1 MCPKFLGVGNFC
13 KRFLSQK
20 SKNMSIKAALIDLS
34 GTLHVEDKPT
44 PKAVDALK
52 RLRETNIQIKF
63 VTNTTKESRKTL
75 YERLQKIGFE
85 LEAHEIFSSL
95 SAAANY
101 VEKEKL
107 NPFYLLSNDAR
118 TDFGRNDGSL
128 PLDSVVVGLAPTE
141 FYYENLNKAFN
152 LLIANKNSRLVA
164 IHQGK
169 YYRRSDGLAL
179 GPGAF
184 IKGLEYAASVRSV
197 LIGKPN
203 EYFFRSALP
212 GGICPEECVMIGDD
226 PEDDIAGAMQ
236 LGLKGI
242 QVKTGKYLPNVVVDP
257 PPTALVENF
266 SEAVDWIITENSE
279 TQ

>member
-1 MCPKFLGVGNFC
+1 MSVGFVGGNIC
-13 KRFLSQK
+13 KQLFSQK
-20 SKNMSIKAALIDLS
+20 SLNMVIKAALIDLS
-34 GTLHVEDKPT
+34 GTLHIDDEPT
-44 PKAVDALK
+44 PDAVSALK
-52 RLRETNIQIKF
+52 RLRDTNIHIKF

-75 YERLQKIGFE
+75 HERLRKIGFE

-107 NPFYLLSNDAR
+107 NPMYLLSEDAR
-118 TDFGRNDGSL
+118 SDFGATDPQRE
-128 PLDSVVVGLAPTE
+128 LDAVVVGLAPSE

-152 LLIANKNSRLVA
+152 LLIANKNNRLVA

-169 YYRRSDGLAL
+169 YYKRKDGLAL

-184 IKGLEYAASVRSV
+184 IKGLEYAASVNSV

-203 EYFFRSALP
+203 EYFFKRAIP
-212 GGICPEECVMIGDD
+212 EGICPEECVMIGDD
-226 PEDDIAGAMQ
+226 PNDDVAGAMK

-242 QVKTGKYLPNVVVDP
+242 QVKTGKYLPNIAVTEQ
-257 PPTALVENF
+257 PTVIVENF
-266 SEAVDWIITENSE
+266 SEAVDWIIKSNLN
-279 TQ
+279 

>member
-1 MCPKFLGVGNFC
+1 MYARFVRCSFN

-20 SKNMSIKAALIDLS
+20 SINMSIKAALIDLS
-34 GTLHVEDKPT
+34 GTLHVEDEPT
-44 PKAVDALK
+44 PNAVYALK
-52 RLRETNIQIKF
+52 RLRETNIHIKF

-75 YERLQKIGFE
+75 HERLQKMGFE
-85 LEAHEIFSSL
+85 LETSEIFSSL

-107 NPFYLLSNDAR
+107 NPFYLLSEDAR
-118 TDFGRNDGSL
+118 RDFVCTDKERQ
-128 PLDSVVVGLAPTE
+128 LDSVVVGLAPDE

-152 LLIANKNSRLVA
+152 LLMANKTNRLIA

-169 YYRRSDGLAL
+169 YYKRRDGLAL

-184 IKGLEYAASVRSV
+184 IKGLEYATSVRSI

-203 EYFFRSALP
+203 EYFFRSAIP
-212 GGICPEECVMIGDD
+212 EGIRPEECVMIGDD
-226 PEDDIAGAMQ
+226 PNDDIAGAMQ

-242 QVKTGKYLPNVVVDP
+242 QVKTGKYLADIVVTP

-266 SEAVDWIITENSE
+266 SEAVDWITKKNLM
-279 TQ
+279 